1 MNATVPISQPVVS
14 VVIPTYNRA
23 NYICE
28 TIDSV
33 LAQDYP
39 AKEIIVVDDGSSDN
53 TAAVL
58 QQYGNRI
65 QYVHHPNQGEAISVN
80 RGWNMA
86 SGKYVSI
93 VSSDDPVLPGWLSAC
108 VSFMEKNPA
117 VLVGY
122 PDWIMIDDDG
132 NELQEIKVFDYSIDK
147 LLGWWHCVPG
157 SGTLIRREAFA
168 DITNL
173 RDQGCRYVSDMETWT
188 RLALRGDFSR
198 IPGFWA
204 TWRYHGGAATV
215 AASVSARSTELVNI
229 AERFF
234 ARNDLPE
241 HVSALRAMGLS
252 RAYAVASR
260 IIFAAAP
267 AQSLAYYR
275 RSLSLY
281 PDEPAGLPAHLQRR
295 GFIRDALGGMLR
307 RLTRILRSKIFKLTR
322 YSGYSGQE
330 NEQHK
335 SRKV

>member
-1 MNATVPISQPVVS
+1 MNATTPTSQPVVS
-14 VVIPTYNRA
+14 IVIPTYNRA

-53 TAAVL
+53 TAAAL
-58 QQYGNRI
+58 QRYGNKI
-65 QYVHHPNQGEAISVN
+65 QYVYHPNQGEAVSVN

-86 SGKYVSI
+86 SGKYASI

-108 VSFMEKNPA
+108 VSFMEKNPG
-117 VLVGY
+117 VIVGY
-122 PDWIMIDDDG
+122 PDWIMINDNG
-132 NELQEIKVFDYSIDK
+132 NELQRIKVFDYSLEK

-157 SGTLIRREAFA
+157 SGTLIRREALA

-173 RDQGCRYVSDMETWT
+173 RNPECRYVSDMETWA
-188 RLALRGDFSR
+188 RLSLRGEFSR

-215 AASVSARSTELVNI
+215 AASAATRATELINI
-229 AERFF
+229 AEKFF

-241 HVSALRAMGLS
+241 HVLALRAMGLS
-252 RAYAVASR
+252 RAYAMASR
-260 IIFAAAP
+260 IILVTDP
-267 AQSLAYYR
+267 VKSLAYYR
-275 RSLSLY
+275 RSMSLY
-281 PDEPAGLPAHLQRR
+281 HNDPAGLPAHLQRH

-307 RLTRILRSKIFKLTR
+307 RMMRALRSRITR
-322 YSGYSGQE
+322 F
-330 NEQHK
+330 
-335 SRKV
+335 